1 MMENKNQ
8 IQYVVNKRD
17 MLLLIMDYLRQEG
30 YDQSYISLE
39 QESGV
44 NLYNYDEKID
54 NLRRVI
60 LDGDW
65 EEVEKFINEN
75 KQKNVLLPYNNLIF
89 EIKKEKL
96 LEEVELQ
103 NNEDVL
109 DELAQELKEL
119 QGLGLNSEFNELINY
134 LKLSND
140 EDQKV
145 NIISR
150 RLNTFLKVRNFLTN
164 LFPVTND
171 EILLHPGKLALLLSR
186 MLEKIN
192 VTDIKNERIVGLSD
206 IETIL
211 ESSSKGNYTKEIIE
225 TEPNKNTIIQNNI
238 STTNN
243 ENKNFL
249 NERNNNRLM
258 DIYEDYELNLQ
269 IQNDNSNDNSNNI
282 TPTINNNNDLSDLD
296 QEEYYMKRCYDFY
309 NYDITSLTLKK
320 VIEDTLP
327 IRCACFSP
335 KGEYFAIGTNSK
347 SLKIFDLS
355 YVLENFNKRNS
366 YARRSTSQR
375 ETIGMIFEQKNY
387 HNGSIYSIDWSSSGK
402 LIATG
407 SNDKT
412 IKLINIPQLE
422 STELAAEH
430 EMFELTISGLKGIVR
445 YLSFEP
451 TNDLVLLSAISG
463 ENNVKVWDT
472 EKGVNTTNLIGH
484 AGEVKVVKWSNDNQ
498 LCASA
503 GIDKTVRFW
512 DIRDDKTINLISGI
526 KYADINDI
534 SIFTKPRSSTL
545 IACGHDDGLITI
557 WDYAKRCV
565 VKEITEH
572 PEKVRSVSFSP
583 DGKYLISGS
592 YDFKVKI
599 YDVNNNF
606 DLMGELE
613 HTDRV
618 VSCIW
623 HPEIPLIVSTSA
635 DKTARV
641 WIPQKY

>member
-119 QGLGLNSEFNELINY
+119 QGLGLTNEFNDLINY
-134 LKLSND
+134 LKISND
-140 EDQKV
+140 DEQKV

-150 RLNTFLKVRNFLTN
+150 RLSTFIKVRNFLTN

-171 EILLHPGKLALLLSR
+171 ELLLQPGKMELLLSK

-192 VTDIKNERIVGLSD
+192 ITDIKNERIVGISD

-211 ESSSKGNYTKEIIE
+211 ESSKGNYTKEIIE
-225 TEPNKNTIIQNNI
+225 TEPNKNTIIQNNM

-243 ENKNFL
+243 ENKNIL
-249 NERNNNRLM
+249 NERNNNKYM
-258 DIYEDYELNLQ
+258 DIYEDYDLNLQ
-269 IQNDNSNDNSNNI
+269 IQNDNSNDNNNS
-282 TPTINNNNDLSDLD
+282 PTINNNNELSDLD

-366 YARRSTSQR
+366 YARKPTSQR

-387 HNGSIYSIDWSSSGK
+387 HNGSIYCIDWSTSGK

-422 STELAAEH
+422 NTELAPEH
-430 EMFELTISGLKGIVR
+430 EMFELTVSGLKGIVR
-445 YLSFEP
+445 SLSFEP

-463 ENNVKVWDT
+463 ESNVKVWDT

-484 AGEVKVVKWSNDNQ
+484 TGDVKVVKWSNDNQ

-503 GIDKTVRFW
+503 GLDKTIRFW

-534 SIFTKPRSSTL
+534 SIYTKQRSNTL

-557 WDYAKRCV
+557 WDYTKRCV

-599 YDVNNNF
+599 FDVNNNF
-606 DLMGELE
+606 ELMGELE

-635 DKTARV
+635 DRTARV
-641 WIPQKY
+641 WIPQKF